1 MQEVLNSLSV
11 SMSLLETK
19 LAEVAKKELLLKNA
33 KADAESMQAKNV
45 AAENNLKAKERILA
59 KYEDLDK
66 EIEIAKKKTDKV
78 NQELADAESKR
89 ISYDRKL
96 ASIKKT
102 EDDVVEIKA
111 LYVKK
116 NASLDEQLAKTK
128 ELQEQLK
135 AKLQSLGIK

>member
-1 MQEVLNSLSV
+1 MQEVLNSLSAA
-11 SMSLLETK
+11 MTLLETK
-19 LAEVAKKELLLKNA
+19 LAEVSKKEVLLKNA
-33 KADAESMQAKNV
+33 KSDLELMQLKNN

-66 EIEIAKKKTDKV
+66 EIELAKQKTQKV
-78 NQELADAESKR
+78 NHELADAEAKR
-89 ISYDRKL
+89 ISYDKKI

-102 EDDVVEIKA
+102 EDDVAETKA

-135 AKLQSLGIK
+135 SKLQSLGIK

>member
-1 MQEVLNSLSV
+1 MQEVLLKLSDA
-11 SMSLLETK
+11 MSLLETK
-19 LAEVAKKELLLKNA
+19 LSEVSKKEALLKNA
-33 KADAESMQAKNV
+33 KADVEALQAKSI
-45 AAENNLKAKERILA
+45 AAANNLKAKERVLA

>member
-1 MQEVLNSLSV
+1 MQEVLKSLTDA
-11 SMSLLETK
+11 MSLLETK
-19 LAEVAKKELLLKNA
+19 LAEVSKKEVLLKNA
-33 KADAESMQAKNV
+33 KADVESMQVKTI

>member
-1 MQEVLNSLSV
+1 MREVLSKLDEGI
-11 SMSLLETK
+11 SLLEVK
-19 LAEVAKKELLLKNA
+19 LAEVSKKEVLLKNA
-33 KADAESMQAKNV
+33 KADVEAMQAKAI

-59 KYEDLDK
+59 KYEDLYK
-66 EIEIAKKKTDKV
+66 EIELAKQKTQKV

-96 ASIKKT
+96 ALIKKT
-102 EDDVVEIKA
+102 EDEVVDTKA

-116 NASLDEQLAKTK
+116 NASLDEQLLKTK

-135 AKLQSLGIK
+135 SKLQSLGIK